1 MSDTW
6 TLPDLSLIAAFADKF
21 AIVTAI
27 RIVLQ
32 PTHAHVS
39 AASPCYQQLPQ

>member
-6 TLPDLSLIAAFADKF
+6 TLPDLSLIVPLAEKF
-21 AIVTAI
+21 VTVTAI

-32 PTHAHVS
+32 HTHAQVS
-39 AASPCYQQLPQ
+39 AASPCYQQLPP